1 LSKATIV
8 APAGF
13 GSCTAVILAGGQGKR
28 FGGDKPLAQF
38 RGTTLLGFLL
48 AEIGKHGFAQTIVAA
63 KDPGRLREQLN
74 LIDDIEWVSDN
85 NASFNPLAGL
95 CPALGAARSDWV
107 FACAADMPF
116 AANQKLIEA
125 LFENS
130 LDQSAVVPVHGGA
143 LQPLCAL
150 WHRERSLAIAEE
162 MLRAGNA
169 GPRAL
174 LIRLQAKQLDWPDAK
189 PFRDADTRE
198 ALAELEQE

>member
-38 RGTTLLGFLL
+38 RGTTLL
-48 AEIGKHGFAQTIVAA
+48 AQTIVAA